1 MAGGKLAMEEIQYPI
16 NGFNNA
22 HEVIEESRRTGR
34 QICDIIGR
42 GLPADYTQE
51 QLVEAH
57 LQGECTEG
65 YLAARLGIDRVAA
78 RRLSQERQIFQRFLK
93 YEPYDEIARDY
104 GMTLEQFR
112 LIVVKQQQRI
122 AKAKQERQG

>member
-1 MAGGKLAMEEIQYPI
+1 MEEVQYPI

-22 HEVIEESRRTGR
+22 HEVIEESKRTGR

-42 GLPADYTQE
+42 GLPADYTQD
-51 QLVEAH
+51 QLVDAY

-65 YLAARLGIDRVAA
+65 YLAARLGIDLVAT
-78 RRLSQERQIFQRFLK
+78 RQLSQERQIFQRFLN

-104 GMTLEQFR
+104 GMTPEQFR

-122 AKAKQERQG
+122 AKAKSDKEASE